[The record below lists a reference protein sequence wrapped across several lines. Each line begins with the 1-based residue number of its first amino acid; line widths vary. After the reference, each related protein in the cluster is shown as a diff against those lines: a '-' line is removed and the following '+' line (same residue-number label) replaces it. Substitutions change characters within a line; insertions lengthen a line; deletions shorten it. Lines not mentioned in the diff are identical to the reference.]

1 VNLLRL
7 LDERPAVEVVDTG
20 NASTNRAMLAINDAL
35 GFHQLVRWASLEVP
49 GDEVLSRL
57 DARA

>member
-1 VNLLRL
+1 
-7 LDERPAVEVVDTG
+7 
-20 NASTNRAMLAINDAL
+20 MLAINDAL